1 MALIPFFSSTDSI
14 RSDNPASLNFDT
26 GAGAPFP
33 LTFTPSLAR
42 RSATSV
48 GVNAASDHY
57 LHEMSKNA
65 PRFLDYRRSP
75 LPLDVALSF
84 AVATH
89 TTSTTTTTRTIYIRN
104 DVGTSTPR
112 ELVLSG
118 RVRVN
123 GIVATS
129 RHRLVRRKHDR
140 IEVLMCGDEVEHGAS
155 WMDVV
160 VAMPRYYACYKPRG
174 VVCSA
179 GRNEGIDR
187 ADSVLIS
194 DWLEGVV
201 SGGGRGLENIQKC
214 AMMMKTVGRL
224 DEESEGLLLLTDD
237 GSFSRLLCDP
247 EFGLKKTYRVV
258 MRGSGDCGD
267 TTTTDATAGRRVD
280 DRRRPHRRLAEMV
293 ADMIHRGQSTR
304 PHFTYES
311 CRVLDAGRLP
321 TQHPSDESFYALA
334 DLVLREGKRHAV
346 RRIIKNASV
355 GGSGSGTLRVC
366 YLSRIAV
373 EGLACGVVKPES
385 LIEAQAMGFLP
396 VDGERHRK
404 EVPAGKLVL
413 SDDDDDRS
421 MLHPGHL
428 VELSGEILL
437 IGLAASWDNSR

>member
-1 MALIPFFSSTDSI
+1 
-14 RSDNPASLNFDT
+14 
-26 GAGAPFP
+26 
-33 LTFTPSLAR
+33 
-42 RSATSV
+42 
-48 GVNAASDHY
+48 
-57 LHEMSKNA
+57 MSKNA

-84 AVATH
+84 AVATQTSSS
-89 TTSTTTTTRTIYIRN
+89 TTSIICVRN
-104 DVGTSTPR
+104 VVGR

-123 GIVATS
+123 GIVETS

-140 IEVLMCGDEVEHGAS
+140 IEVLMCGDEVVDGSS

-194 DWLEGVV
+194 DWLKG
-201 SGGGRGLENIQKC
+201 GLENIQEC
-214 AMMMKTVGRL
+214 ARMMKTVGRL

-247 EFGLKKTYRVV
+247 EFGLEKTYRVV

-267 TTTTDATAGRRVD
+267 TTTT
-280 DRRRPHRRLAEMV
+280 PRLAEIV

-321 TQHPSDESFYALA
+321 TQHPSDDSYYALA

-355 GGSGSGTLRVC
+355 RGGRGGTLRVC
-366 YLSRIAV
+366 YLSRIGV

-413 SDDDDDRS
+413 GDDDDYRS
-421 MLHPGHL
+421 MLLHPGHL
-428 VELSGEILL
+428 VELSGCDVDTIFALRSL
-437 IGLAASWDNSR
+437 GYR